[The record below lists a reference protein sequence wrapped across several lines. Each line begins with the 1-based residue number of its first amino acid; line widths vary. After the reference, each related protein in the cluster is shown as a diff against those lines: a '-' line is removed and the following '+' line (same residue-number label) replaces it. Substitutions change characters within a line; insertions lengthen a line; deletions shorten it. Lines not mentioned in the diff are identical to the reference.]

1 MIKFIKK
8 QLDVQ
13 LIKTA
18 LVFAL
23 IYCVMFNT
31 SVILHKY
38 QYYEVSFFTAI
49 FELLKQF
56 IYVYIATFVFFLGL
70 SIHRLVFIIGSV
82 FLFFTGALSS
92 YYLFYFGISPTLE
105 MMPAIYGTQTSE
117 VSELASAR
125 IIIWIIFSLSICIF
139 SIKHFKPETTKS
151 FLARILTAL
160 CLFLAI
166 NTVISPYFRVLKVY
180 FPVQYLHN
188 SYVYFFGAEEFVRK
202 NLIKEHKFK
211 QSGDHN
217 NVIGVLVIGESAR
230 YSNFGINGYERDTTP
245 NLSKIENLYSF
256 QGRSCAN
263 VTHLSVTGMLSRHN
277 EENLALAQSE
287 TGLLSVLTSLGYD
300 TSWIS
305 TQSLTKYY
313 AGQENIL
320 YDEVKFSLIPGG
332 SLIYPMNAHDC
343 EMLPYIE
350 KRLESEGNKFLAVQL
365 SGSHWNYAA
374 RYPEE
379 FAKFTPV
386 QDKHAKVDQASCG
399 REELINSYDNS
410 ILYTDFFLA
419 NLINLLKDKNA
430 FLIFASDHAESLGE
444 EGRLGHGA
452 EVAPEQRDIPFIF
465 WFSDSFKEAHPDI
478 TRSLESYKTQV
489 ISHDYIF
496 HSILHCLG
504 IESEVVDVN
513 YSLCAYRGGAI

>member
-8 QLDVQ
+8 QLDIE

-18 LVFAL
+18 LVFAV
-23 IYCVMFNT
+23 IYCILFNT

-38 QYYEVSFFTAI
+38 QYFQVSFFAAI
-49 FELLKQF
+49 LELTKQF
-56 IYVYIATFVFFLGL
+56 LYIYIATFVFFFGL
-70 SIHRLVFIIGSV
+70 LVHRLVFIIGSL
-82 FLFFTGALSS
+82 FLFITGAIAS
-92 YYLFYFGISPTLE
+92 YYLFHFGISPSLN
-105 MMPAIYGTQTSE
+105 MMPALYGTQASE
-117 VSELASAR
+117 VSELISTK

-139 SIKHFKPETTKS
+139 SIKHLKPQTSKS
-151 FLARILTAL
+151 FFARILTAV
-160 CLFLAI
+160 CLFLSLNSI
-166 NTVISPYFRVLKVY
+166 ISPHFRILKEY

-188 SYVYFFGAEEFVRK
+188 SYVYFFGAKDETRRDIS
-202 NLIKEHKFK
+202 NEHKFK
-211 QSGDHN
+211 QTNEQDN
-217 NVIGVLVIGESAR
+217 TIGVLVIGEAAR

-245 NLSKIENLYSF
+245 RLSKIENLFSF
-256 QGRSCAN
+256 KAHSCAN
-263 VTHLSVTGMLSRHN
+263 VTHLSVTCMLSRHN
-277 EENLALAQSE
+277 EENLALAKSE

-313 AGQENIL
+313 KDNKNTL
-320 YDEVKFSLIPGG
+320 YDEVNFSLTPGG
-332 SLIYPMNAHDC
+332 SMLYAMNAHDC

-350 KRLESEGNKFLAVQL
+350 KRLEGTGKKFLAIQL
-365 SGSHWNYAA
+365 SGSHWNYSS

-379 FAKFTPV
+379 FTKFTPV
-386 QDKHAKVDQASCG
+386 QDKYAKVDQAGCS

-419 NLINLLKDKNA
+419 NLIDSLKDKNA

-452 EVAPEQRDIPFIF
+452 EYAPEQYDIPFIF
-465 WFSDSFKEAHPDI
+465 WFSDSFKQTHPNLVQ
-478 TRSLESYKTQV
+478 TLSKYKSQV

-496 HSILHCLG
+496 HSVLHCLG
-504 IESEVVDVN
+504 IESDVVNID
-513 YSLCAYRGGAI
+513 YSLCG